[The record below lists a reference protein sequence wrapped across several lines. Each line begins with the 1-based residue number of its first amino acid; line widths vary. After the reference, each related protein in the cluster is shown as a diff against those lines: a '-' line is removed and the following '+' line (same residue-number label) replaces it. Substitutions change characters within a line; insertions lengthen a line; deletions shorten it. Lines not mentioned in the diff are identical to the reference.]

1 MRLRGSFTAPCIA
14 YSAMLPRLSGLR
26 RPACRLLSTAANG
39 GHGLPV
45 AMALPTL
52 QNTNYAPTGLRAALK
67 RVLGE
72 HAQPLPPDYRV
83 DPRLLMQTPTQVSR
97 LSNGLRVA
105 TEEVDTPTAT
115 VGLWLDTG
123 TRFEPAAANGVAHF
137 LEHLIFKGTG
147 RRTQHQL
154 EVEVEDMGAQL
165 NAYTSREQTVYFA
178 RCLGDSVPR
187 SLGLLADILQN
198 SLLDAGAVERER
210 DVILREMEDIE
221 SQPEEVLFDY
231 LHSTAFQGTP
241 LARTILGT
249 LQNIQTLKREDLVA
263 YIESH
268 YQPHRM
274 VLVGAGGR
282 IRHDSFVE
290 MAEQLFGKIPR
301 GRDENVASESLAAAE
316 PAYFTGSEVRI
327 RNDDMPLAHFALA
340 YETCG
345 WTHPDAPAFMVM
357 QALLGAYDRGSALS
371 RQASSRLG
379 RGLRDVPVCVN
390 SQAFNTS
397 YTDTGLFGVY
407 SVTEPSNLDDVVHAV
422 QMQVTGM
429 AYKVDESEVERA
441 KLQLKTSMLLQL
453 SDSCAVAEDIGRQLL
468 TYGRRM
474 SLAEAFARIDA
485 VTADSVVRI
494 AGKYLCDSELAVASL
509 GPVASLPDLLWMR
522 RRTYWLRY

>member
-1 MRLRGSFTAPCIA
+1 
-14 YSAMLPRLSGLR
+14 
-26 RPACRLLSTAANG
+26 
-39 GHGLPV
+39 
-45 AMALPTL
+45 MALPTL

-274 VLVGAGGR
+274 VLVTTRPRRECGVGEFGSGRAGLLYWLGGAHPQRRYAAGALRAGVRDLRLDAPGRAGVHGDAGAAGRVRPRIGAQPPSVIATQQGPARRARVCQQPGVQHLVHRHRLVRGVQRDRAIQSGRCGARGADAGDRHGVQGGR
-282 IRHDSFVE
+282 IGGGAR
-290 MAEQLFGKIPR
+290 Q
-301 GRDENVASESLAAAE
+301 AAAE
-316 PAYFTGSEVRI
+316 NVHAAAVVRFVCGGGGHRPPVAHLRPANV
-327 RNDDMPLAHFALA
+327 
-340 YETCG
+340 
-345 WTHPDAPAFMVM
+345 V
-357 QALLGAYDRGSALS
+357 
-371 RQASSRLG
+371 G
-379 RGLRDVPVCVN
+379 RG
-390 SQAFNTS
+390 
-397 YTDTGLFGVY
+397 
-407 SVTEPSNLDDVVHAV
+407 
-422 QMQVTGM
+422 
-429 AYKVDESEVERA
+429 
-441 KLQLKTSMLLQL
+441 
-453 SDSCAVAEDIGRQLL
+453 
-468 TYGRRM
+468 
-474 SLAEAFARIDA
+474 
-485 VTADSVVRI
+485 VRPHR
-494 AGKYLCDSELAVASL
+494 C
-509 GPVASLPDLLWMR
+509 R
-522 RRTYWLRY
+522 HR